1 MGLISIGTFTPEMNP
16 GQMTVIRAEKK
27 TASVETY
34 SGVAYFSWPASIVG
48 KIIEMTWNWM
58 SGDKFNDLDTIYAAD
73 NEVVFNPNDTRGLTF
88 NVNILS
94 LDGEYLMG
102 GGGVS
107 STAIRTNV
115 KLRLLIMSQV

>member
-27 TASVETY
+27 VSVVETY
-34 SGVAYFSWPASIVG
+34 SSVAYFSWGTSIVG
-48 KIIEMTWNWM
+48 KVIEMTWNWM
-58 SGDKFNDLDTIYAAD
+58 SGDKFNALDVLYAAD
-73 NEVVFNPNDTRGLTF
+73 AVVVFDPNDTRGLTF

-115 KLRLLIMSQV
+115 RLQLLIMSQV